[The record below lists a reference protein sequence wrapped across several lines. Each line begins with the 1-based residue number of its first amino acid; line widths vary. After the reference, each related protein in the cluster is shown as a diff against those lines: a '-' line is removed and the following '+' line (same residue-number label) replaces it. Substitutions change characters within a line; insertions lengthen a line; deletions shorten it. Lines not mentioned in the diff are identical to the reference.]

1 MRILLLGRGIIGS
14 AVEKDLSERHEVV
27 ALTRSTNPSV
37 DVTNEESLKE
47 LFASQGKFDAL
58 INCIGHVPFGA
69 FGELSAAD
77 YLTGFNGKVLPQINL
92 SRLATENLND
102 NGSITLTSGI
112 LARYPIAGAAAA
124 SMANGA
130 IESFVMATA
139 PVLPRGI
146 RLNVVSPSLL
156 EEATNFY
163 AAFPGVIP
171 VSSHRV
177 ARAYAQSVEGIE
189 TGKTF
194 IVE

>member
-1 MRILLLGRGIIGS
+1 MRVLLLGKGIIGS
-14 AVEKDLSERHEVV
+14 AVEKDLSQRHDVV
-27 ALTRSTNPSV
+27 ALTRNTEPAIDITDEQALRALLSSMDPY
-37 DVTNEESLKE
+37 
-47 LFASQGKFDAL
+47 DAV

-69 FGELSAAD
+69 FDKLSSQD

-92 SRLATENLND
+92 ARIAAEFLND
-102 NGSITLTSGI
+102 NGSVTLTTGI
-112 LARYPIAGAAAA
+112 LARYPIAGATAA

-139 PVLPRGI
+139 PVMPRGI

>member
-1 MRILLLGRGIIGS
+1 MRVLLLGKGIIGA
-14 AVEKDLSERHEVV
+14 AVEKELSLRHEVV
-27 ALTRSTNPSV
+27 ALTRNTSPSV
-37 DVTNEESLKE
+37 DITDEEALLN
-47 LFASQGKFDAL
+47 LFSTEKKFDAV

-69 FGELSAAD
+69 FDKLSAGD
-77 YLTGFNGKVLPQINL
+77 YLTGFYGKVLPQINL
-92 SRLATENLND
+92 SRIAADYLNN
-102 NGSITLTSGI
+102 NGSVTLTTGI
-112 LARYPIAGAAAA
+112 LARYPIAGATAA

-139 PVLPRGI
+139 PVMPRGI

-177 ARAYAQSVEGIE
+177 ARAYAQAVEGIE